1 MVAVHNPGKT
11 TNLVIRVVPCPR
23 ADISLAWFLTSAKSL
38 ASPTLAEIAMQA
50 NLCDRILLGRK
61 GKYRRR
67 ACTSRSPRAPQ
78 AKNPNR
84 RLSRRLPTLIPATRK
99 TPHML
104 KTLRERNLYQLD
116 TRAVIFAISFR
127 YGS

>member
-1 MVAVHNPGKT
+1 MKMVAVHNPGKT

-67 ACTSRSPRAPQ
+67 ASALRVPLARPKPKILTGAYHADYLRYYQR
-78 AKNPNR
+78 
-84 RLSRRLPTLIPATRK
+84 
-99 TPHML
+99 
-104 KTLRERNLYQLD
+104 RERLR
-116 TRAVIFAISFR
+116 TC
-127 YGS
+127 

>member
-1 MVAVHNPGKT
+1 MKMVAVHNPGKT

-23 ADISLAWFLTSAKSL
+23 ADISLAWFLTCAKSL

-61 GKYRRR
+61 GEISNTRE
-67 ACTSRSPRAPQ
+67 CTLRSPRAPQ
-78 AKNPNR
+78 AKNPIR
-84 RLSRRLPTLIPATRK
+84 RLSRRLPKQIPATRK

-104 KTLRERNLYQLD
+104 KTLREKKPLPVEY
-116 TRAVIFAISFR
+116 
-127 YGS
+127 

>member
-23 ADISLAWFLTSAKSL
+23 ADISLAWFLTCAKSL

-67 ACTSRSPRAPQ
+67 ASALRVPLAHPKPKILTGAYH
-78 AKNPNR
+78 ADY
-84 RLSRRLPTLIPATRK
+84 
-99 TPHML
+99 
-104 KTLRERNLYQLD
+104 LREYQRRERLR
-116 TRAVIFAISFR
+116 TC
-127 YGS
+127 

>member
-1 MVAVHNPGKT
+1 MKMVAVHNPGKT

-23 ADISLAWFLTSAKSL
+23 ADISLAWFLTCAKSL

-67 ACTSRSPRAPQ
+67 ASALRVPLARPKPKILTGAYH
-78 AKNPNR
+78 ADY
-84 RLSRRLPTLIPATRK
+84 
-99 TPHML
+99 
-104 KTLRERNLYQLD
+104 LREYQRRERLR
-116 TRAVIFAISFR
+116 TC
-127 YGS
+127 

>member
-23 ADISLAWFLTSAKSL
+23 ADISLAWFLTCAKSL

-67 ACTSRSPRAPQ
+67 ASALRVPLARPKPKILTGAYH
-78 AKNPNR
+78 ADY
-84 RLSRRLPTLIPATRK
+84 
-99 TPHML
+99 
-104 KTLRERNLYQLD
+104 LREYQRRERLR
-116 TRAVIFAISFR
+116 TC
-127 YGS
+127 